1 MKEKK
6 QLTEQREQ
14 NQEYLSSAESRR
26 KKTKGQLTKAET
38 QVMNVLWSLPEGQ
51 GRSAEIMERMPEP
64 KPALTTLLT
73 FLKILKDKE
82 FIIAEKVGKGQLFKA
97 LVSREDYTRTYM
109 NEVKQTFFGGSF
121 TSLVSF
127 FAKEEKLTDD
137 DISEILR
144 IIEKKDS

>member
-6 QLTEQREQ
+6 
-14 NQEYLSSAESRR
+14 
-26 KKTKGQLTKAET
+26 QLTKAET

-73 FLKILKDKE
+73 FLKILKDKG
-82 FIIAEKVGKGQLFKA
+82 FIIAEKVGKGPLFKA

-137 DISEILR
+137 ELSEILR
-144 IIEKKDS
+144 IIEKKNS

>member
-73 FLKILKDKE
+73 FLKILT
-82 FIIAEKVGKGQLFKA
+82 EKGFVRTVRQGKSNRFTA
-97 LVSREDYTRTYM
+97 LISHDEYAGEVVT
-109 NEVKQTFFGGSF
+109 EVKNSFFGGSF
-121 TSLVSF
+121 VSLISF
-127 FAKEEKLTDD
+127 FAKREHLSGD
-137 DISEILR
+137 EIDELVSL
-144 IIEKKDS
+144 IKTKE

>member
-6 QLTEQREQ
+6 
-14 NQEYLSSAESRR
+14 
-26 KKTKGQLTKAET
+26 QLTKAET

-73 FLKILKDKE
+73 FLKILKDKG
-82 FIIAEKVGKGQLFKA
+82 FIIAEKVGKSQLVKA

-121 TSLVSF
+121 SSLVSF

-144 IIEKKDS
+144 IIEKKNS

>member
-6 QLTEQREQ
+6 
-14 NQEYLSSAESRR
+14 
-26 KKTKGQLTKAET
+26 QLTKAET

-73 FLKILKDKE
+73 FLKILKDKG

-109 NEVKQTFFGGSF
+109 NEVK
-121 TSLVSF
+121 
-127 FAKEEKLTDD
+127 
-137 DISEILR
+137 
-144 IIEKKDS
+144 

>member
-6 QLTEQREQ
+6 
-14 NQEYLSSAESRR
+14 
-26 KKTKGQLTKAET
+26 QLTKAET

-73 FLKILKDKE
+73 FLKILKDKG
-82 FIIAEKVGKGQLFKA
+82 FIIAEKVGKGQLSKA

-137 DISEILR
+137 ELSEILR
-144 IIEKKDS
+144 IIEKKNS

>member
-6 QLTEQREQ
+6 
-14 NQEYLSSAESRR
+14 
-26 KKTKGQLTKAET
+26 QLTKAET

-73 FLKILKDKE
+73 FLKILKDKG
-82 FIIAEKVGKGQLFKA
+82 FIIAEKVGKSQLFKA

-109 NEVKQTFFGGSF
+109 NEVKQTFF
-121 TSLVSF
+121 SLVSF

-144 IIEKKDS
+144 IIEKKNS